1 MTKKYASTKPTVTI
15 PTQGTSYASVAP
27 TLPET
32 TKTNAY
38 ETSLLKKV
46 NDKQY
51 YTYRCVGVYGAN
63 RITVDNSY
71 SMSDASDSVWRRCQ
85 ALKSNDETCKI
96 TDCYKLIK

>member
-1 MTKKYASTKPTVTI
+1 MKKTKQI
-15 PTQGTSYASVAP
+15 
-27 TLPET
+27 
-32 TKTNAY
+32 AY
-38 ETSLLKKV
+38 EATKVIYHNNDRNTLLKKI

-51 YTYRCVGVYGAN
+51 YTYRCVALYGGN

-71 SMSDASDSVWRRCQ
+71 SMSTASDSVWRRCQ